1 VRAPNQHLYQDG
13 VISHMASLH
22 LDFLSRAG
30 AEYTFKVM
38 LVLKLNVLLNNG
50 DTSRL
55 SVFLN

>member
-1 VRAPNQHLYQDG
+1 
-13 VISHMASLH
+13 MASLH